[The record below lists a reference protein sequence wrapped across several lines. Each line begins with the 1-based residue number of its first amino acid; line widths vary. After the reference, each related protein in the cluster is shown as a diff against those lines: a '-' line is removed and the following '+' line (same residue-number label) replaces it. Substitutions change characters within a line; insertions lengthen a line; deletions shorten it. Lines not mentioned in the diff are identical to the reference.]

1 MKTNNI
7 HISISYPSDNEEYEE
22 TVQLIARDLK
32 KNYSN
37 LDIDLNNNE
46 FNGRLNVEKEFNNLY
61 TQLKELNIQYKEVG
75 LFKKEPNY
83 NGLCSTIEN
92 WEKLIKK
99 SITLKDTLAILEKLI
114 NTIELSREGNTD
126 ATKIFIRFAIVYITA
141 YAIKIEDYS
150 ILEEILKHEY
160 IIKDLDNR
168 ELTYNELNNY
178 LIPTFIYNYFEYKG
192 REYHAMYQEIEKE
205 VFQTLNLTFASIL
218 EADVF
223 LEFIS
228 NLKNDKFRDW
238 IALDRLIYSEI
249 DKNKKDFIFL
259 RGFKSLSNIKK
270 IFQLIN
276 IDTVDEFNERMSDIN
291 NISLFKVIDK
301 EAIGTK

>member
-1 MKTNNI
+1 MKINDI

-37 LDIDLNNNE
+37 IDIDLNNNE
-46 FNGRLNVEKEFNNLY
+46 FNGRINVEREFNNLY
-61 TQLKELNIQYKEVG
+61 TQLKELNIQYKEFG
-75 LFKKEPNY
+75 LFKKETTY
-83 NGLCSTIEN
+83 NGLRLAIEN
-92 WEKLIKK
+92 WSKLIKK
-99 SITLKDTLAILEKLI
+99 SITLRDILAILEKLI
-114 NTIELSREGNTD
+114 NTLELSRDGNTD
-126 ATKIFIRFAIVYITA
+126 ATKIFVRFAIVYITA

-160 IIKDLDNR
+160 MIEDLDNR
-168 ELTYNELNNY
+168 ELAYNELNNY
-178 LIPTFIYNYFEYKG
+178 LNPTFIYNHVDYKG

-205 VFQTLNLTFASIL
+205 VFQTLNLTFANIL

-228 NLKNDKFRDW
+228 NLKKDKFRDW
-238 IALDRLIYSEI
+238 IALDRIIYSEI

-259 RGFKSLSNIKK
+259 RGFKNLSNIKK

-276 IDTVDEFNERMSDIN
+276 IDTLNEFNKRMSDIN
-291 NISLFKVIDK
+291 NIKLFKVIDK
-301 EAIGTK
+301 EAIGSK

>member
-1 MKTNNI
+1 MKINDI

-37 LDIDLNNNE
+37 IDIDLNNNE
-46 FNGRLNVEKEFNNLY
+46 FNGRINIEREFNNLY
-61 TQLKELNIQYKEVG
+61 TQLKELNIQYKEFG
-75 LFKKEPNY
+75 LFKEEPTY
-83 NGLCSTIEN
+83 NGLRLAIEN
-92 WEKLIKK
+92 WSKLIKK
-99 SITLKDTLAILEKLI
+99 SITFRDILAILEKLI
-114 NTIELSREGNTD
+114 NTLELSRDGNTD
-126 ATKIFIRFAIVYITA
+126 ATKIFVRFAIVYITA

-160 IIKDLDNR
+160 MIKDLDNR
-168 ELTYNELNNY
+168 ELAYNELNNY
-178 LIPTFIYNYFEYKG
+178 LIPTLIYNHIDYRG

-205 VFQTLNLTFASIL
+205 VFQTLNLTFANIL

-228 NLKNDKFRDW
+228 NLKKDKFRDW
-238 IALDRLIYSEI
+238 IALDRIIYSEI

-259 RGFKSLSNIKK
+259 RGFKNLSNIKK
-270 IFQLIN
+270 ILQLIN
-276 IDTVDEFNERMSDIN
+276 IDTLNEFNERMSDIN
-291 NISLFKVIDK
+291 NINLFKVIDK
-301 EAIGTK
+301 EAIGSK

>member
-1 MKTNNI
+1 MKINDI

-22 TVQLIARDLK
+22 TVQLIARDFK

-37 LDIDLNNNE
+37 IDIDLNNNE
-46 FNGRLNVEKEFNNLY
+46 FNGRINVEREFNNLY
-61 TQLKELNIQYKEVG
+61 TQLKELNIQYKEFG
-75 LFKKEPNY
+75 LFKKETTY
-83 NGLCSTIEN
+83 NGLRLAIEN
-92 WEKLIKK
+92 WSKLIKK
-99 SITLKDTLAILEKLI
+99 SITLRDILAILEKLI
-114 NTIELSREGNTD
+114 NTLELSRDGNTD
-126 ATKIFIRFAIVYITA
+126 ATKIFVRFAIVYITA

-160 IIKDLDNR
+160 MIEDLDNR
-168 ELTYNELNNY
+168 ELAYNELNNY
-178 LIPTFIYNYFEYKG
+178 LNPTFIYNHVDYKG

-205 VFQTLNLTFASIL
+205 VFQTLNLTFANIL

-228 NLKNDKFRDW
+228 NLKKDKFRDW
-238 IALDRLIYSEI
+238 IALDRIIYSEI

-259 RGFKSLSNIKK
+259 RGFKNLSNIKK

-276 IDTVDEFNERMSDIN
+276 IDTLNEFNKRMSDIN
-291 NISLFKVIDK
+291 NIKLFKVIDK
-301 EAIGTK
+301 EAIGSK